1 MKNNSIS
8 WKEGMF
14 LLPQHFQG
22 QENYFESQLS
32 ASSRVDQTFGYG
44 FRDLEIDSTAFEDW
58 KLTVSRATGRTQ
70 EGTLFDFLPNEI
82 PSLDLRTCD
91 DGQAKQRMERNESV
105 PIYLAISTVKPN
117 TKNITTD
124 DAAEVCRYREFEADV
139 YDLHTGINTRQIV
152 FKKLKA
158 VLTSSNQR
166 GLDFEYLPIGKLEL
180 TESGGG
186 QVPRFS
192 ITNHPPLTRS
202 LATEGSVQMYQKM
215 EDQLSGYL
223 RRLIEYLD
231 ASGFG
236 IAGIADQEDSE
247 TLFRYFKLSELR
259 GWLVTHNQSQGRHP
273 FDCFQHLCQVVGQ
286 LAIVDPQQERLVNY
300 IRYDHEDIFA
310 SIDWAW
316 QRIRRCFVDPGDTRV
331 RRIPLIAEAMQTEAG
346 NDVIMK
352 AVIPPEMFQS
362 DWQLYIAFNYGD
374 MNKEDAALFFNTYL
388 QDARQF
394 YWKLGSHEK
403 IDRYFVNREQGVM
416 FDNPQRTKSELPK
429 KPGWIY
435 SDIIR
440 DEYWDGVMVSGTI
453 CLRIDQENL
462 RTPMSDLGTE
472 KITVG
477 INQRTFQYRMSI
489 FGVKRNA

>member
-22 QENYFESQLS
+22 QENYFDSQVA
-32 ASSRVDQTFGYG
+32 ASSRIDSPYGYG
-44 FRDLEIDSTAFEDW
+44 FRDLAIDSDAFEDW
-58 KLTVSRATGRTQ
+58 KLTVTQAAGRTSD
-70 EGTLFDFLPNEI
+70 GTLFDFTANEI

-91 DGQAKQRMERNESV
+91 DGEAKQKLERNEPV
-105 PIYLAISTVKPN
+105 PIYLAVSTIKPN
-117 TKNITTD
+117 TKNITSGTEASRFHEYED
-124 DAAEVCRYREFEADV
+124 EVF
-139 YDLHTGINTRQIV
+139 DLHTGNSNRSIV
-152 FKKLKA
+152 FKKLKG
-158 VLTSSNQR
+158 VLTSTNQR
-166 GLDFEYLPIGKLEL
+166 GLDFEYLPIGQLEL
-180 TESGGG
+180 TESKGG
-186 QVPRFS
+186 QVPRIS
-192 ITNHPPLTRS
+192 ALNHPPLTRS
-202 LATEGSVQMYQKM
+202 LATRPAIQFYQKM

-231 ASGFG
+231 AAGFG

-247 TLFRYFKLSELR
+247 TLYRYFKLSELR
-259 GWLVTHNQSQGRHP
+259 GWLVTHNQSLGRHP
-273 FDCFQHLCQVVGQ
+273 FECFQYLCQMIGQ

-300 IRYDHEDIFA
+300 VRYDHEDIYA
-310 SIDWAW
+310 SLNWAW
-316 QRIRRCFVDPGDTRV
+316 ERIRRCFVDPGDTRV

-352 AVIPPEMFQS
+352 AVIPPEMFDS
-362 DWQLYIAFNYGD
+362 DWQLYIAFNYGE

-416 FDNPQRTKSELPK
+416 FDNPERTKTDLPRK
-429 KPGWIY
+429 AGWIY

-440 DEYWDGVMVSGTI
+440 DEYWDGVMMSGTL

-472 KITVG
+472 KVTVG

-489 FGVKRNA
+489 FGVKANG

>member
-1 MKNNSIS
+1 MNNKSIS

-22 QENYFESQLS
+22 QENYFDHQLAAS
-32 ASSRVDQTFGYG
+32 ARIDTPYAYG
-44 FRDLEIDSTAFEDW
+44 FRELRVDSTAFEDW
-58 KLTVSRATGRTQ
+58 KLKVTQAAGRTHV
-70 EGTLFDFLPNEI
+70 GTLFEFIENEI
-82 PSLDLRTCD
+82 PTLDLRTCD
-91 DGQAKQRMERNESV
+91 DGEAKRKLDRNEPV
-105 PIYLAISTVKPN
+105 PIFLAISTVKPN
-117 TKNITTD
+117 TKNITTSN
-124 DAAEVCRYREFEADV
+124 DASRFKEFEDEV
-139 YDLHTGINTRQIV
+139 YDLHTGNSNRKIV
-152 FKKLKA
+152 FKKLRA

-166 GLDFEYLPIGKLEL
+166 GLDYEYLRIGTLEL

-186 QVPRFS
+186 QVPRIS
-192 ITNHPPLTRS
+192 ATNHPPMTRS
-202 LATEGSVQMYQKM
+202 LASEPAIQFYQKM

-247 TLFRYFKLSELR
+247 TLYRYFKLSEFR
-259 GWLVTHNQSQGRHP
+259 GWLVSHNQSLGRHP
-273 FDCFQHLCQVVGQ
+273 FECFQELCRVIGQ
-286 LAIVDPQQERLVNY
+286 LAIVDPQMERLVNY
-300 IRYDHEDIFA
+300 VRYDHEDIY
-310 SIDWAW
+310 SSLSWAW
-316 QRIRRCFVDPGDTRV
+316 ERIRRCFVDPGDTRV

-352 AVIPPEMFQS
+352 AVIPPEMFES
-362 DWQLYIAFNYGD
+362 DWRLYIAFNYGE

-416 FDNPQRTKSELPK
+416 FDNPERTKPDLPRK
-429 KPGWIY
+429 AGWIY

-440 DEYWDGVMVSGTI
+440 DEYWDGVMMSGTL

-472 KITVG
+472 KVTVG

-489 FGVKRNA
+489 FGVKMNG